1 MNRRQVF
8 AVIVLVTALVAGTWA
23 VGRVQEST
31 DNTYANIERF
41 IQVLTKVRDHYVE
54 PVTTDKLMDSAIRG
68 MLRTLDPYS
77 QYLDKDEAERLET
90 TTHGSFGGIGI
101 SIGIRDGW
109 VTVISPIEGTPAWRA
124 GIQGGDRIIKI
135 DDVTTEGLSLDDAMK
150 KMRGEKGT
158 KVELQIYR
166 EGREKPIDFT
176 MVRDI
181 IQIKS
186 VPYAGMLSNG
196 VGYIRLSNF
205 SERSREEID
214 AAIAKIEK
222 QNPRG
227 LILDLRYN
235 PGGLLSQAVEVSEEF
250 TPRGKKIVYTRGRDP
265 SQNRDFIS
273 SATDPHTNYPLVV
286 LVNQWTASASEIVS
300 GAVQDMDLGVVVGRP
315 TFGKGLVQTV
325 IPLTRSVRGP
335 KLKLTTAKYYTPSG
349 RCIQKD
355 EQLKD
360 GALAA
365 DDEDD
370 SDDPVSSLPD
380 SLRANKPLPEFKTE
394 MGRVVYGGGGIVPD
408 LELDEVRFP
417 RIVEDLES
425 KQIFFK
431 YAVKYAANPK
441 HKQAPAGYQITPAIR
456 DEFLSLLK
464 TEKFEF
470 NADTLSAAQRWID
483 TGLRRELARRYVG
496 DEEAYRVSLED
507 DEQVRQASGLFDK
520 AATLPRLLSLATEM
534 NKARALASQPK
545 ESSVR

>member
-1 MNRRQVF
+1 MNRRQLF
-8 AVIVLVTALVAGTWA
+8 AVVILVTALVAGTWA

-54 PVTTDKLMDSAIRG
+54 AVTTDKLMDSAIRG

-77 QYLDKDEAERLET
+77 QYLDKEEAERLET

-135 DDVTTEGLSLDDAMK
+135 DGVSSEGLSLDDAMK
-150 KMRGEKGT
+150 KMRGERGT
-158 KVELQIYR
+158 KVELSIFR
-166 EGREKPIDFT
+166 EGRDKPMDFT
-176 MVRDI
+176 ITRDI

-186 VPYAGMLSNG
+186 VPYAGLLSSG

-250 TPRGKKIVYTRGRDP
+250 TPRGKKIVYTRGRDAT
-265 SQNRDFIS
+265 QNRDFFS
-273 SATDPHTNYPLVV
+273 SADNPHTSYPLVI

-300 GAVQDMDLGVVVGRP
+300 GAIQDLDLGVVVGRT

-349 RCIQKD
+349 RCIQKE

-360 GALAA
+360 GALAE
-365 DDEDD
+365 EDD
-370 SDDPVSSLPD
+370 ADSPSTAALPD
-380 SLRANKPLPEFKTE
+380 SLKPKKALPEYKTE
-394 MGRVVYGGGGIVPD
+394 MGRTVYGGGGIFPD
-408 LELDEVRFP
+408 LELDDVKYP
-417 RIVEDLES
+417 HLIEDLES
-425 KQIFFK
+425 KQLFFK
-431 YAVKYAANPK
+431 YAVRYAVK
-441 HKQAPAGYQITPAIR
+441 HKEAPANYAITPAMR
-456 DEFLSLLK
+456 DEFGVLLK
-464 TEKFEF
+464 AEKFTYSPDSL
-470 NADTLSAAQRWID
+470 AAAQHFVD
-483 TGLRRELARRYVG
+483 TGMRRELARRYVG
-496 DEEAYRVSLED
+496 DEEAYRVALED
-507 DEQVRQASGLFDK
+507 DEQVRQAAALFDK
-520 AATLPRLLSLATEM
+520 AATLPKLLTLATEM
-534 NKARALASQPK
+534 TKAKAVVNQGRGVD
-545 ESSVR
+545 VR

>member
-1 MNRRQVF
+1 MNRRQIF
-8 AVIVLVTALVAGTWA
+8 AVVILVTALVAGTWA

-54 PVTTDKLMDSAIRG
+54 AVTTDKLMDSAIRG

-135 DDVTTEGLSLDDAMK
+135 DGVSSEGLSLDDAMK
-150 KMRGEKGT
+150 KMRGERGT
-158 KVELQIYR
+158 KVELTVYR
-166 EGREKPIDFT
+166 EGRERPMDFT
-176 MVRDI
+176 ITRDI

-186 VPYAGMLSNG
+186 VPYAGMLSSG

-214 AAIAKIEK
+214 AALAKIEK

-250 TPRGKKIVYTRGRDP
+250 TPRGKKIVYTRGRDT
-265 SQNRDFIS
+265 SQNRDFYS
-273 SATDPHTNYPLVV
+273 SAGSPHTSYPLVL

-300 GAVQDMDLGVVVGRP
+300 GAIQDLDLGVVVGRT

-349 RCIQKD
+349 RCIQKE

-360 GALAA
+360 GALA
-365 DDEDD
+365 DDDD
-370 SDDPVSSLPD
+370 SDAQKAALPD
-380 SLRANKPLPEFKTE
+380 SLATRKALPEFKTE
-394 MGRVVYGGGGIVPD
+394 MGRTVYGGGGIFPD
-408 LELDEVRFP
+408 LELSDVRFP
-417 RIVEDLES
+417 RVIEDLES
-425 KQIFFK
+425 KQLFFK
-431 YAVKYAANPK
+431 YAVRYAVKHKDAPANYAVSPAMREEFLQLLKSEKFDANP
-441 HKQAPAGYQITPAIR
+441 
-456 DEFLSLLK
+456 DSL
-464 TEKFEF
+464 
-470 NADTLSAAQRWID
+470 AAAQHFVD
-483 TGLRRELARRYVG
+483 TGIRRELARRFIG
-496 DEEAYRVSLED
+496 DEEAYRVALED
-507 DEQVRQASGLFDK
+507 DEQVRQSAALFDK
-520 AATLPRLLSLATEM
+520 ASTLPKLLALATEM
-534 NKARALASQPK
+534 NKAKAMASQTRDT
-545 ESSVR
+545 EVR

>member
-1 MNRRQVF
+1 MNRRQLF
-8 AVIVLVTALVAGTWA
+8 AVVVLVAALVSGTWA

-54 PVTTDKLMDSAIRG
+54 AVTTDKLMDSAIRG

-77 QYLDKDEAERLET
+77 QYLDKEEAERLET

-135 DDVTTEGLSLDDAMK
+135 DGTSSEGLSLDDAMK
-150 KMRGEKGT
+150 KMRGERGT
-158 KVELQIYR
+158 KVELSVFR
-166 EGREKPIDFT
+166 EGRERPMDFT
-176 MVRDI
+176 ITRDI

-186 VPYAGMLSNG
+186 VPYAGLLSSG

-250 TPRGKKIVYTRGRDP
+250 TPRGKKIVYTRGRDAT
-265 SQNRDFIS
+265 QNRDFFS
-273 SATDPHTNYPLVV
+273 SASSPHTSYPLVV

-300 GAVQDMDLGVVVGRP
+300 GAIQDLDLGVVVGRT

-349 RCIQKD
+349 RCIQKE

-360 GALAA
+360 GALAE
-365 DDEDD
+365 DDD
-370 SDDPVSSLPD
+370 SDGPKTALPD
-380 SLRANKPLPEFKTE
+380 SLKTRKALPEYKTE
-394 MGRVVYGGGGIVPD
+394 AGRTVYGGGGIFPD
-408 LELDEVRFP
+408 LELDEFKYP
-417 RIVEDLES
+417 RIIEDLES
-425 KQIFFK
+425 KQLFFK
-431 YAVKYAANPK
+431 YAVRYAVK
-441 HKQAPAGYQITPAIR
+441 HKDAPAIYAISSAMR
-456 DEFLSLLK
+456 DEFATLLK
-464 TEKFEF
+464 SEKFEYSS
-470 NADTLSAAQRWID
+470 DSLSAAQHWVE
-483 TGLRRELARRYVG
+483 TAMRRELARRFVG
-496 DEEAYRVSLED
+496 DEEAYRVALED
-507 DEQVRQASGLFDK
+507 DEQVRQSAALFDK
-520 AATLPRLLSLATEM
+520 AATLPKLLALATEM
-534 NKARALASQPK
+534 NKAKAMAVQGRGTDL
-545 ESSVR
+545 R

>member
-1 MNRRQVF
+1 MNRRQLF
-8 AVIVLVTALVAGTWA
+8 AVVVIVTALIAGTWA

-31 DNTYANIERF
+31 DNTYSNIERF

-54 PVTTDKLMDSAIRG
+54 PVTSDKLMDSAIRG

-77 QYLDKDEAERLET
+77 QYLDKEEAQKLET
-90 TTHGSFGGIGI
+90 TTHGAFGGIGI

-135 DDVTTEGLSLDDAMK
+135 DDTSTEGLSLDDAMK
-150 KMRGEKGT
+150 KMRGERGT
-158 KVELQIYR
+158 KVTLTMFR
-166 EGREKPIDFT
+166 EGREKPIDFVIT
-176 MVRDI
+176 RDI

-196 VGYIRLSNF
+196 IGYIRLSNF

-214 AAIAKIEK
+214 DALEKIEK
-222 QNPRG
+222 QNPKG

-250 TPRGKKIVYTRGRDP
+250 APRGKKIVYTRGRDA
-265 SQNRDFIS
+265 SQNKDFFS
-273 SATDPHTNYPLVV
+273 SADQPHNKYPLVV

-300 GAVQDMDLGVVVGRP
+300 GAVQDLDLGVVAGQT

-325 IPLTRSVRGP
+325 IPLTRSVKGP

-360 GALAA
+360 GALATD

-370 SDDPVSSLPD
+370 PPSPALPD
-380 SLRANKPLPEFKTE
+380 SMKKNKPKPVFHTE
-394 MGRVVYGGGGIVPD
+394 MGRVVFGGGGITPD
-408 LELDEVRFP
+408 VELDEVKFP
-417 RIVEDLES
+417 RLVEDLES
-425 KQIFFK
+425 KQLFFK
-431 YAVKYAANPK
+431 YAVKFASK
-441 HKQAPAGYQITPAIR
+441 HKEAPPKYAITPSIR
-456 DEFLSLLK
+456 EDFLALLRA
-464 TEKFEF
+464 EKFDYD
-470 NADTLSAAQRWID
+470 ADSLQAAQRFVD
-483 TGLRRELARRYVG
+483 TGLRRELARRFAS
-496 DEEAYRVSLED
+496 DEEAYRVAIED
-507 DEQVRQASGLFDK
+507 DEQVRAAAALFEK
-520 AATLPRLLSLATEM
+520 APTLPKLLALANEIH
-534 NKARALASQPK
+534 KARASIKNQ
-545 ESSVR
+545 ESRVR

>member
-1 MNRRQVF
+1 MNRRQIF
-8 AVIVLVTALVAGTWA
+8 AVVVLVTALVAGTWA
-23 VGRVQEST
+23 VGRVQETT

-54 PVTTDKLMDSAIRG
+54 TVTTDKLMDSAIRG

-77 QYLDKDEAERLET
+77 QYLDKEEAEKLET

-135 DDVTTEGLSLDDAMK
+135 DGTSSEGLSLDDAMK
-150 KMRGEKGT
+150 KMRGERGS
-158 KVELQIYR
+158 KVDLSIYR
-166 EGREKPIDFT
+166 EGRERPMDFT
-176 MVRDI
+176 ITRDI

-186 VPYAGMLSNG
+186 VPYAGVLSSG
-196 VGYIRLSNF
+196 VGYVRLSNF

-250 TPRGKKIVYTRGRDP
+250 APRGKKIVFTRGRDP
-265 SQNRDFIS
+265 SQNRDFYS
-273 SATDPHTNYPLVV
+273 SSSSPHSSYPLVL

-300 GAVQDMDLGVVVGRP
+300 GAVQDLDLGVVVGRT

-325 IPLTRSVRGP
+325 IPLTRSVSGP

-349 RCIQKD
+349 RCIQKE

-360 GALAA
+360 GALA
-365 DDEDD
+365 EDD
-370 SDDPVSSLPD
+370 DTDGSKGALPD
-380 SLRANKPLPEFKTE
+380 SLKPQKPAPEYHTE

-408 LELDEVRFP
+408 LELDDVKFP

-425 KQIFFK
+425 KQFFFK
-431 YAVKYAANPK
+431 YAVKYAVK
-441 HKQAPAGYQITPAIR
+441 HKDAPANYAVSSGMR
-456 DEFLSLLK
+456 DEFAMLLK
-464 TEKFEF
+464 SEKFDY
-470 NADTLSAAQRWID
+470 NPDSLAAAQHWVEA
-483 TGLRRELARRYVG
+483 GMRRELARRYVG
-496 DEEAYRVSLED
+496 DEEAYRIALED
-507 DEQVRQASGLFDK
+507 DDQVRQAAALIDK
-520 AATLPRLLSLATEM
+520 APTLPKLLALASEM
-534 NKARALASQPK
+534 NKAKPVASQGK
-545 ESSVR
+545 DIDVR